1 MHLHRL
7 DLNLLVALDALLTE
21 RSITRAADR
30 LHLSPSATS
39 GALARLREFFDD
51 ELLTRIG
58 RRMVTTPLGES
69 LQVAVRDCLL
79 NVQATVEIKP
89 QFDPATS
96 RRNFRLMMSDYVSTV
111 VMPLVLQRLA
121 RDAPDV
127 TIELLANDEEPWE
140 ALAQGEI
147 DFLVLPKNFV
157 RPDHPSQ
164 TLFED
169 EYVCVCWADNT
180 LIGDTITLEQC
191 LSTGHVVTRMGS
203 QRPPTVDAWFFQ
215 RFGHERRVDVIATTF
230 ASVPHML
237 VGTNRVAI
245 MHRRLASVYRAM
257 MPLKILPVPVEMPR
271 LVELIQWHK
280 YRDRDPG
287 RVWMT
292 QVLTSSVPAVSGGG
306 A

>member
-1 MHLHRL
+1 MNLHRL

-69 LQVAVRDCLL
+69 LQLAVRDCLL

-111 VMPLVLQRLA
+111 VMPHVLRRLSQ
-121 RDAPDV
+121 DAPGV

-140 ALAQGEI
+140 ALAHGEI

-157 RPDHPSQ
+157 RPGHPS
-164 TLFED
+164 TVFFED
-169 EYVCVCWADNT
+169 EYVCVCWSGNT
-180 LIGDTITLEQC
+180 AVGDEISLEQC
-191 LSTGHVVTRMGS
+191 LSMGHVITRLGS
-203 QRPPTVDAWFFQ
+203 LRPPTIDAWFFQ

-230 ASVPHML
+230 GSVPHML
-237 VGTNRVAI
+237 VGTNRLAI
-245 MHRRLASVYRAM
+245 MHRRLASVYREL
-257 MPLKILPVPVEMPR
+257 MPLKLLPVPIEMPR
-271 LVELIQWHK
+271 LVELLQWHK

-287 RVWMT
+287 RAWLT
-292 QVLTSSVPAVSGGG
+292 QVLTSSIPAIDGT
-306 A
+306 

>member
-1 MHLHRL
+1 MNLHRL
-7 DLNLLVALDALLTE
+7 DLNLLVAPDALLTE

-69 LQVAVRDCLL
+69 LQVAVRDALL
-79 NVQATVEIKP
+79 HVQATVHIKP
-89 QFDPATS
+89 KFDPATS
-96 RRNFRLMMSDYVSTV
+96 RRNFRLMMSDYVATV
-111 VMPLVLQRLA
+111 VMPVVLQRLTRA
-121 RDAPDV
+121 APGV
-127 TIELLANDEEPWE
+127 TIELLGNDEEPWE
-140 ALAQGEI
+140 ALSRGEI

-157 RPDHPSQ
+157 RPDHPAQ

-169 EYVCVCWADNT
+169 EYVCVCWTGNT
-180 LIGDTITLEQC
+180 SIGETITLEQC
-191 LSTGHVVTRMGS
+191 LSTGHVVTRLGS
-203 QRPPTVDAWFFQ
+203 QRPPTIDAWFFQ

-230 ASVPHML
+230 GSVPHML
-237 VGTNRVAI
+237 VGTHRLAI
-245 MHRRLASVYRAM
+245 MHRRLASVYACM
-257 MPLKILPVPVEMPR
+257 MPLKILPVPIEMPR
-271 LVELIQWHK
+271 LVEMIQWHK

-292 QVLTSSVPAVSGGG
+292 QVLTDCAMAVS